1 MALAPD
7 SYQVTSGRALR
18 TAIVCKTA
26 HARCVPDRAATHGQ
40 RRSLADKSQRGSP
53 ALMQVTACVVAAFQ
67 AGHEGPI
74 PFARSPEIP
83 AQHPY
88 PASGCGHWRP
98 APVPRFSG
106 PAKQSRCQRRH
117 AASPTRIGERRS
129 HYGLV
134 MPSRWL
140 GWLAAAAVA
149 LAACVLVILD
159 VTDAGLRRWWDDHA
173 LTTDTVAGLLVLMI
187 TVLVVDQVVRLRQGN
202 ARARAV
208 AVQVA
213 ILTTQANIA
222 SRAVSQVLAG
232 SGDRDAA
239 YEEFRT
245 FTMMVLSV
253 APVLI
258 DARTSRSFLERAQD
272 LDAAMAQALSVLAT
286 VPGQEKSVAAQL
298 NDSLQRL
305 KSASTPLIQNL
316 PGEMRSAVRGDHLT

>member
-1 MALAPD
+1 
-7 SYQVTSGRALR
+7 
-18 TAIVCKTA
+18 
-26 HARCVPDRAATHGQ
+26 
-40 RRSLADKSQRGSP
+40 
-53 ALMQVTACVVAAFQ
+53 
-67 AGHEGPI
+67 
-74 PFARSPEIP
+74 
-83 AQHPY
+83 
-88 PASGCGHWRP
+88 
-98 APVPRFSG
+98 
-106 PAKQSRCQRRH
+106 
-117 AASPTRIGERRS
+117 
-129 HYGLV
+129 

-140 GWLAAAAVA
+140 GWLAAAVVA

-159 VTDAGLRRWWDDHA
+159 LTDAGLRRWWDDHA

-187 TVLVVDQVVRLRQGN
+187 TVLVVDQVVRLRQSN

-222 SRAVSQVLAG
+222 ARAVSQVLAG

-272 LDAAMAQALSVLAT
+272 LDAALAQALSVLAT

-298 NDSLQRL
+298 DHALQGL

-316 PGEMRSAVRGDHLT
+316 PGDLRSAVRGDHLA